1 MAECHPVAF
10 RFVTQARAKGTT
22 VIHIDPRFNRT
33 SAHAD
38 IYAPIRPGTDI
49 AFLGGLIRYVMEND
63 LFFRD
68 YVLHYTN
75 AAVLINEHFQDTET
89 LDGLFSGYDPEK
101 REYSNQTW
109 NYTNGHTR
117 SNADPDG
124 DGESASSHAGVSP
137 YFSSERDNT
146 LQHPQ
151 TVFQILRRHFQRYTP
166 EVVSEI
172 CGVDPALFVRIATTI
187 AQNSGRE
194 RTTALCYAVGW
205 TQHTTGVQIIRAAG
219 ILQLL
224 LGNIGRPGG
233 GIMALRGH
241 ASIQGSTDIPTLY
254 NLLPGYINMP
264 DVRKPRHHTLQGF
277 LDKETAPTGAWHDL
291 PRYMI
296 SLLKAWYGELASQ
309 ENHFGY
315 HWLPKI
321 SGDHSHLP
329 MTFAMKD
336 GQIKGLF
343 LMGQNPAVGGHN
355 AILVRQ
361 ALMNLDWL
369 VIRDFFEVESATF
382 WRDAPEVRNGSVRP
396 EEIKTEVFMMPAAGI
411 PEKDGS
417 LTNTQRLL
425 QWHDKA
431 VDPPGDCTTEPW
443 FLYHL
448 GQRLKVMYADSTLEE
463 DQPLRA
469 LTWEY
474 PTHGAIEEPDIE
486 AVLREINGYSVV
498 DGTPVNS
505 YADLKADGSTAC
517 GCWIYSGVLPA
528 DGRNRARSRTR
539 GLFPNPGWGFAW
551 PANRRILYNRASA
564 DPQGK
569 PWSERKKY
577 IWWSPS
583 GGKWTGLDVPDFNA
597 TKAPDY
603 RPTPDS
609 KGDEAIPG
617 NAPFIMKSDGLGWL
631 FVPEGL
637 ADGPLPTHYEAM
649 ESPARNPLYAQQHN
663 PTAKVW
669 NRKDNPLDDGSGRFP
684 YVLTTYRLTEHHT
697 AGGMTRWN
705 NTLAELQPELF
716 AELSPQLAQ
725 EKGIENGGWMTIST
739 PRGKIEAKAL
749 VTKRMTPLQINGK
762 TVHTVGMPW
771 HWGFAGVATGDIT
784 NDLTAIVGDPNVS
797 IHEAKTLV
805 CNIFAGRKR
814 RKGS

>member
-1 MAECHPVAF
+1 MAEAHPVAF

-22 VIHIDPRFNRT
+22 VIHVDPRFSRT

-38 IYAPIRPGTDI
+38 IHASIRPGTDI
-49 AFLGGLIRYVMEND
+49 AFLGGLIRYVLENKAY
-63 LFFRD
+63 FHD

-75 AAVLINEHFQDTET
+75 AAVLINEQFQDTET
-89 LDGLFSGYDPEK
+89 LDGLFSGYDADK
-101 REYSNQTW
+101 HEYDNDTW
-109 NYTNGHTR
+109 GYAQGNHITD
-117 SNADPDG
+117 ADPDG
-124 DGESASSHAGVSP
+124 EGESAASHAGASP
-137 YFSSERDNT
+137 YFTSERDDT
-146 LQHPQ
+146 LKHPR
-151 TVFQILRRHFQRYTP
+151 TVFQILRRHYQRYTP
-166 EVVSEI
+166 EMVSQI
-172 CGVDPALFVRIATTI
+172 CGVSPDHFLKIAETLV
-187 AQNSGRE
+187 ANSGRE
-194 RTTALCYAVGW
+194 RTTAFCYAVGW

-219 ILQLL
+219 ILQML
-224 LGNIGRPGG
+224 LGNMGRPGG

-264 DVRKPRHHTLQGF
+264 DVRISQHHTFEGF
-277 LDKETAPTGAWHDL
+277 LKKETAPTGWWHNL
-291 PRYMI
+291 PKYLT
-296 SLLKAWYGELASQ
+296 SLLKAWYGERATR
-309 ENHFGY
+309 ENDFGY
-315 HWLPKI
+315 GWLPKI
-321 SGDHSHLP
+321 NGDHSHLP
-329 MTFAMKD
+329 MTLAMKD

-369 VIRDFFEVESATF
+369 VIRDFFEVESAAF
-382 WRDAPEVRNGSVRP
+382 WKDAPEVKNGSVRS
-396 EEIKTEVFMMPAAGI
+396 EDIKTEVFMMPAAGI
-411 PEKDGS
+411 PEKEGS

-448 GQRLKVMYADSTLEE
+448 GRRLKELYADSPRAEAE
-463 DQPLRA
+463 PLQA

-474 PTHGAIEEPDIE
+474 PTHGANAEPDIE
-486 AVLREINGYSVV
+486 AVLREINGYTVE
-498 DGTPVNS
+498 DGTQVES
-505 YADLKADGSTAC
+505 YADLQDDGSTAC
-517 GCWIYSGVLPA
+517 GCWIYSGVFPS
-528 DGRNRARSRTR
+528 DGENRARGRIR
-539 GLFPNPGWGFAW
+539 GTFPNLGWGFAW
-551 PANRRILYNRASA
+551 PLNRRILYNRASA

-577 IWWSPS
+577 IWWSES
-583 GGKWTGLDVPDFNA
+583 EGKWRGLDVPDFNT
-597 TKAPDY
+597 TKHPAY
-603 RPTPDS
+603 RPNPDDV
-609 KGDEAIPG
+609 GDDALPG
-617 NAPFIMKSDGLGWL
+617 DAPFIMKSDGLGWL

-637 ADGPLPTHYEAM
+637 ADGPLPTHYEAI
-649 ESPARNPLYAQQHN
+649 ESPATNPLYNQQHN
-663 PTAKVW
+663 PTAKIW
-669 NRKDNPLDDGSGRFP
+669 RRKDNPLDDGSGRFP

-716 AELSPQLAQ
+716 AEISPQLAK

-749 VTKRMTPLQINGK
+749 VTERMNPLQINGK

-771 HWGFAGVATGDIT
+771 HWGFAGIATGDIA
-784 NDLTAIVGDPNVS
+784 NDLTSIVGDPNVS

-805 CNIFAGRKR
+805 CNIWAGRKR
-814 RKGS
+814 SKR